1 MRTVTRLVV
10 ALLALA
16 WPLTAAA
23 QLPTGD
29 LTISGRVTDASTGAP
44 VRGALVQLDERG
56 PRAIADSTGAFQLRG
71 VAAGR
76 HVVNVTR
83 FGYSTLSRGVD
94 VSQPPA
100 PLELVMEP
108 SPLTLP
114 GIDVMGAEVDLVG
127 TIRDAVTGAPI
138 AWASL
143 FLTPNVVRAEARG
156 ATGVDGVFR
165 LDGVPTGRYLLRVQQ
180 VGYVGGYFPITV
192 DAPPE
197 PVELS
202 LQPDSIV
209 QRGLVTFTRDTRSRR
224 NAYPG
229 IAVEYD
235 AETLNMS
242 GVPDVQTFLN
252 YFTWARVVG
261 CEGAEAVGVYCV
273 LTTRGGVAEARVYI
287 DELPI
292 IAGLDV
298 LRSYSPSDFYSIEV
312 FGSSTIRAY
321 THAFVEQRARRPRL
335 LLPDP

>member
-1 MRTVTRLVV
+1 MRSVTGLVV
-10 ALLALA
+10 ALLTLA
-16 WPLTAAA
+16 VPQRAAA
-23 QLPTGD
+23 QQPAAD
-29 LTISGRVTDASTGAP
+29 LTVSGRVTDASTGAP
-44 VRGALVQLDERG
+44 VRGALIQLDERG

-71 VAAGR
+71 VVAGR
-76 HVVNVTR
+76 HNVTVTR
-83 FGYSTLSRGVD
+83 FGYSTIQQD
-94 VSQPPA
+94 VVVSVPPTA
-100 PLELVMEP
+100 LELVMEP

-114 GIDVMGAEVDLVG
+114 GIDVVGAEVDLVG
-127 TIRDAVTGAPI
+127 SVRDAVTGAPI

-143 FLTPNVVRAEARG
+143 FLTPNAVRAEARG

-197 PVELS
+197 PVELR

-224 NAYPG
+224 NAFRG

-235 AETLNMS
+235 AEALNMS

-252 YFTWARVVG
+252 YFTWARIVA
-261 CEGAEAVGVYCV
+261 CEGADAVGVYCV
-273 LTTRGGVAEARVYI
+273 LTTRGGVAEARVFI

-321 THAFVEQRARRPRL
+321 THSFVEQRARRPRL